1 MSNNNGLR
9 TILTH
14 IPSEQRIITIEK
26 DIKDLLER
34 VAKLEEQQ
42 RQKEIEKEKEF
53 RKKIALV
60 GAVSTISGGIF
71 GAIITYILTNLGI
84 L

>member
-1 MSNNNGLR
+1 LSNNNGLR